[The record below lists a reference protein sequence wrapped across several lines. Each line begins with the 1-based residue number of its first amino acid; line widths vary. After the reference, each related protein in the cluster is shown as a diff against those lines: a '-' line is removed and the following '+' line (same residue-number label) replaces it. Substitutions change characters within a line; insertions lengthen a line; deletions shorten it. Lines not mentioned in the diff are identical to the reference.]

1 MSEAK
6 ETLHRLQSALF
17 HLQRGLHPF
26 VQQHLSAKHGA
37 NWRHYASKANG
48 SDPRGDLDAYALLK
62 TIQDNWSDV
71 FSARLP
77 RNTRSFIFAASDARN
92 AWAHP
97 PLTGIPS
104 DDALRY
110 LDAIH
115 QLLLAVR
122 SSEAAAVK
130 ALHLEQVRVA
140 AGMTESTVATSTV
153 KSAPASQ
160 ESLGFDTPEHV
171 GVGQLR
177 PWREIAAPH
186 TDVSASRFEEA
197 DFAVDLTQVD
207 LNRARGDYQ
216 NPRDFFAKTFLTEG
230 LKRVLRLALERLT
243 GRGGEPVI
251 GLQTSFGGG
260 KTHTMLALWHLA
272 NAEEPRAL
280 TGIPELLDTLGIEA
294 LPSIKT
300 FVFVGTGKGPNEPMN
315 RPDEPTLRTPWG
327 YLAWRLAGDAGLE
340 LVRESE
346 NARTNPGSEALMGVL
361 AKAGPSLILLDEVV
375 AYGRQ
380 LEGSAFEAFLSFI
393 QSLTEAV
400 KASPGA
406 LLVGSLPESI
416 QEAGGAAGQQVLV
429 RLQSIFGRV
438 QSPWLPAQG
447 METYEII
454 RRRLFQDL
462 QPEEAKERDKTV
474 KRFHDLYKQN
484 PSDFPA
490 ECREAAYLE
499 RMRVCYPVH
508 PELFDMLSSDW
519 ATLSQFQRTR
529 GVLRFMANVIYALW
543 RSETNEPLI
552 LPGSLP
558 LSDQR
563 LRSSALHPLQP
574 AYAAIL
580 DSEIEGDN
588 SLAQRVDAS
597 KRRFGEIRAATR
609 AARAIFMATAPHAG
623 VAHAGL
629 TGTQL
634 RLACA
639 RPNDPL
645 PTFGDALR
653 ELKERANYLYEDGGR
668 YWFATQPTLNR
679 IADEKAKSLSTDEID
694 AAIIA
699 ELREDARSRSG
710 FSRVHAAPDE
720 PTDVEDGRDLTL
732 VILGPA
738 TAHTGRTAGPSPAT
752 DIATSV
758 LQRCRS
764 SQRIR
769 RNTLFFVAADE
780 VELGK
785 ARENIRQRI
794 AWQSILDDEKL
805 TSGLTQ
811 AQLSDAK
818 EKLRS
823 FTESTRRSLRA
834 AWSHVLYP
842 LKPDMIA
849 TGEAFEIAHL
859 PVTARERASVA
870 AATYDK
876 CRADGVILERL
887 GAETFANRLDPLWP
901 EDEPHLPVKC
911 IAEWFASYVYLPKLR
926 DAVVLAE
933 ATRLALSSLG
943 APYGYAEAYDD
954 ATGRYRGLSLDKAV
968 PVDIGSDAVL
978 VRRAVAERQIEAERP
993 VHPPEP
999 GGREPM
1005 APSGS
1010 GDGVPG
1016 TGSAVQP
1023 PPGPPQKRTMRR
1035 FVGVIDLDP
1044 QRPIPTMQKVVEN
1057 IIAELQRTRGTSIK
1071 LTLEIEAEATS
1082 GFDESDA
1089 SVVRDNTK
1097 TLKFREGPTG
1107 FFEE

>member
-6 ETLHRLQSALF
+6 ETLQRIQNALF
-17 HLQRGLHPF
+17 HLQSGLHSF
-26 VQQHLSAKHGA
+26 VQQHLTAKHGT
-37 NWRHYASKANG
+37 NWRHYASRARG
-48 SDPRGDLDAYALLK
+48 GDPRGDLDAYALLK
-62 TIQDNWSDV
+62 TIQDNWTDV
-71 FSARLP
+71 FSAKLP
-77 RNTRSFIFAASDARN
+77 RNARSFLFTATEARN

-97 PLTGIPS
+97 PLSGIDL

-122 SSEAAAVK
+122 SKEAAAVK
-130 ALHLEQVRVA
+130 ALHSEQVRVA
-140 AGMTESTVATSTV
+140 ARMSKADGPAGKASGDPTTSKSQATLSLDTAEQ
-153 KSAPASQ
+153 API
-160 ESLGFDTPEHV
+160 
-171 GVGQLR
+171 GQLK
-177 PWREIAAPH
+177 PWREVAAPH

-216 NPRDFFAKTFLTEG
+216 NPRDFFAKTFITEG
-230 LKRVLRLALERLT
+230 LRRVLCLSLERLT
-243 GRGGEPVI
+243 SKGGEPII

-280 TGIPELLDTLGIEA
+280 TGLDGIFDGLGIER
-294 LPSIKT
+294 LPAIKS

-315 RPDEPTLRTPWG
+315 RPEEPPFRTPWG
-327 YLAWRLAGDAGLE
+327 YLAWRLGGESGLD

-346 NARTNPGSEALMGVL
+346 AARTNPGSEALMGVL
-361 AKAGPSLILLDEVV
+361 AKAGPSLILLDELV

-400 KASPGA
+400 KASPGV
-406 LLVGSLPESI
+406 LLVGSLPESA
-416 QEAGGAAGQQVLV
+416 QEAGGEAGQQVLA

-474 KRFHDLYKQN
+474 KRFHDLYRQN
-484 PSDFPA
+484 PGDFPA

-508 PELFDMLSSDW
+508 PELFDVLSSDW
-519 ATLSQFQRTR
+519 ATLPRFQRTR
-529 GVLRFMANVIYALW
+529 GVLRFMANVIYSLW

-574 AYAAIL
+574 AYGAIL

-597 KRRFGEIRAATR
+597 KRRFGEIRAAAR
-609 AARAIFMATAPHAG
+609 AARAIFMATAPHGGSPQSGITG
-623 VAHAGL
+623 V
-629 TGTQL
+629 QL

-639 RPNDPL
+639 RPTDAL

-679 IADEKAKSLSTDEID
+679 IADEKAKSLSSPEVD
-694 AAIIA
+694 AALIR
-699 ELREDARSRSG
+699 ELREDARSRGG
-710 FSRVHAAPDE
+710 FARVHAAPDQ
-720 PTDVEDGRDLTL
+720 PTDIEDGYDLGL
-732 VILGPA
+732 VIFGLDAP
-738 TAHTGRTAGPSPAT
+738 HVGRGAGASPAT
-752 DIATSV
+752 DLAHAV
-758 LQRCRS
+758 LQRHRS

-780 VELGK
+780 VELTK
-785 ARENIRQRI
+785 ARENMRQRI
-794 AWQSILDDEKL
+794 AWAGILKDDTL
-805 TSGLTQ
+805 TSGLTK
-811 AQLSDAK
+811 AQIGDAE

-823 FTESTRRSLRA
+823 FTESTKRSVRT

-842 LKPDMIA
+842 LKSDA
-849 TGEAFEIAHL
+849 AVNGSAFDLAYL
-859 PVTARERASVA
+859 PVTARDRASIA

-876 CRADGVILERL
+876 CRADGVILEKF
-887 GAETFANRLDPLWP
+887 GAESFSRYLDPLWP
-901 EDEPHLPVKC
+901 DDEPHLPLKR
-911 IAEWFASYVYLPKLR
+911 IAEWFASYVYLPKLKDR
-926 DAVVLAE
+926 VVLAE
-933 ATRLALSSLG
+933 AMRLALTSLG
-943 APYGYAEAYDD
+943 APYGYAESYDEV
-954 ATGRYRGLSLDKAV
+954 GKRYTRLSLDKAV

-978 VRRAVAERQIEAERP
+978 VKRAVAEAQVEADRP
-993 VHPPEP
+993 KPRATSPTAPETDKPEP
-999 GGREPM
+999 VAPHPATEPNSD
-1005 APSGS
+1005 APK
-1010 GDGVPG
+1010 V
-1016 TGSAVQP
+1016 
-1023 PPGPPQKRTMRR
+1023 MRR

-1044 QRPIPTMQKVVEN
+1044 QRPIPVVQRVVEN
-1057 IIAELQRTRGTSIK
+1057 VIAELQRTRGATIK
-1071 LTLEIEAEATS
+1071 LTLEIEAEAAN
-1082 GFDESDA
+1082 GFAESDA
-1089 SVVRDNTK
+1089 SVVRDNAK
-1097 TLKFREGPTG
+1097 TLKFREGSTG